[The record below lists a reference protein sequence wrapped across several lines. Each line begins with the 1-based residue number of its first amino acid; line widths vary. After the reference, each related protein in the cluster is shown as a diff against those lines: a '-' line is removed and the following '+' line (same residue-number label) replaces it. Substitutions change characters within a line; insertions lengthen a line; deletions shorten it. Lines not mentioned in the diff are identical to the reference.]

1 MVKTGYSPANSGQKT
16 LCIKI
21 PILFLDFLD
30 RVYEIIKTFY
40 FYFRFSTMDPSTTS
54 NAVVD
59 DAGENIVYT
68 YYIHHKR

>member
-40 FYFRFSTMDPSTTS
+40 FYFRFSMDPSTTS
-54 NAVVD
+54 NAKVD